1 MEYSFDN
8 TINSNQINMNFVAIA
23 LNDCDNNHIS
33 GNNIVDS
40 LIGIYLEDN
49 SWSNSISGN
58 TIENE
63 ELIFSDF
70 DIKVS
75 RGDIS
80 RGSFIEPSGIMLSWD
95 SSYNDISGNTIN
107 NHYVGILAI
116 EESNQNSI
124 INNTVSDVYYSGIAS
139 VYNQGNTIS
148 GNTID
153 NSCIDLNEFEVY
165 GYGIQLAYSYYN
177 DVSQNTINGNVVG
190 IGIVDSWGNNVEEN
204 TVYNNIVGI
213 VGLELNLD
221 DYSVTLNGRDLA
233 KIPIESNVIVRNKI
247 YDNTEYGMYVDW
259 YEGYAGINSR
269 TGFILDASRNW
280 WGDASGPYHEVI
292 NPEGLGNAVSNGG
305 IYLNSWYI
313 DEAMTE
319 LYHIPFN

>member
-1 MEYSFDN
+1 
-8 TINSNQINMNFVAIA
+8 
-23 LNDCDNNHIS
+23 
-33 GNNIVDS
+33 
-40 LIGIYLEDN
+40 IYLEDN

-80 RGSFIEPSGIMLSWD
+80 RGSFIEPSGILLSWD

-107 NHYVGILAI
+107 NHYIGILAI

-124 INNTVSDVYYSGIAS
+124 INNTVSDVYYSGILS
-139 VYNQGNTIS
+139 FDNQGNTIS

-153 NSCIDLNEFEVY
+153 NSGIDINEFEVY
-165 GYGIQLAYSYYN
+165 GIELVYSYYN
-177 DVSQNTINGNVVG
+177 SVSQNTVNGYEVG
-190 IGIVDSWGNNVEEN
+190 INIVESYGNNIQEN
-204 TVYNNIVGI
+204 SVFENIEGFVMFYYDYND
-213 VGLELNLD
+213 L
-221 DYSVTLNGRDLA
+221 SGRDTTRGIA
-233 KIPIESNVIVRNKI
+233 PESNVIVRNKI
-247 YDNTEYGMYVDW
+247 YNNTDYGMYTDYVVPD
-259 YEGYAGINSR
+259 AINSR
-269 TGFILDASRNW
+269 VSPPPPSFMVDASRNW
-280 WGDASGPYHEVI
+280 WGDASGPYHEFA
-292 NPEGLGNAVSNGG
+292 NPDGLGDAVSGG
-305 IYLNSWYI
+305 VYLNSWYI